1 MNVAET
7 ILEQLGGTSALL
19 AMVGANGFVGDEHG
33 VQFAFRGSR
42 KANKVRIILTED
54 DLYTVEFWRIRGLD
68 YVQVYEQDGLYAD
81 TLRSI
86 FERETGLRLSL

>member
-7 ILEQLGGTSALL
+7 ILQQLGGTGALL
-19 AMVGANGFVGDEHG
+19 AMVGAHDFVGDDHG

-42 KANKVRIILTED
+42 KANKCRIILTAD

-81 TLRSI
+81 VLRTV